1 MPTFCS
7 EFPQIDSLRD
17 SSKRNNRRN
26 GGIAPY
32 AKGESSP
39 SSPSYSDSS
48 DSHSSIKR
56 QFQNKDNNISDS
68 NKKSIVNSKENT
80 NENAYNVIRNER
92 EIGSVKSNNDYRDDL
107 TNDTNGCVNSSLK
120 RNANVNKV
128 RSNNMDSVDSASQP
142 HQSPQAHKLN
152 SGVGRGGGGGSGSGG
167 SGGGGS
173 AGNDIMRDQYQNN
186 DSNNKVISS
195 SSSSSTGRSGSVSS
209 PDGCYSVPTSP
220 TSLSTPIIE
229 ALTAIKQKDSSNSVP
244 TSPETGTQEILL
256 RRNQNQN
263 GVIRKCDAAGFRTSR
278 SEDHLQHTQRD
289 TLGAVVAIDIDEDMN
304 SSLNT
309 LLDTRQ
315 DSEDSQVM
323 HIKIT
328 KTHTHT

>member
-1 MPTFCS
+1 M
-7 EFPQIDSLRD
+7 
-17 SSKRNNRRN
+17 
-26 GGIAPY
+26 
-32 AKGESSP
+32 
-39 SSPSYSDSS
+39 
-48 DSHSSIKR
+48 
-56 QFQNKDNNISDS
+56 
-68 NKKSIVNSKENT
+68 
-80 NENAYNVIRNER
+80 IRNER
-92 EIGSVKSNNDYRDDL
+92 EIGSVMSNNDYRDDL

-128 RSNNMDSVDSASQP
+128 RSNNMDSVDSASQS
-142 HQSPQAHKLN
+142 HQSPQSHRTQGQQEGNARATQ
-152 SGVGRGGGGGSGSGG
+152 VRGGGGSGTGGG
-167 SGGGGS
+167 SGDGGAGS
-173 AGNDIMRDQYQNN
+173 AGNDIMRHQYQNN
-186 DSNNKVISS
+186 NSNNKVISS

-263 GVIRKCDAAGFRTSR
+263 GVVRKCDAAGFRTSR

-315 DSEDSQVM
+315 DSEDSQV
-323 HIKIT
+323 ILRNIT
-328 KTHTHT
+328 KCYACIAHT

>member
-1 MPTFCS
+1 MTLNKFISIIYILSPL
-7 EFPQIDSLRD
+7 QIDSLRD

-48 DSHSSIKR
+48 ESLNSIKK

-68 NKKSIVNSKENT
+68 IKKSIVNSKENT
-80 NENAYNVIRNER
+80 NENAYNVIRNDR
-92 EIGSVKSNNDYRDDL
+92 EIGSLKANNDYRDDL

-120 RNANVNKV
+120 TIPNVNKV
-128 RSNNMDSVDSASQP
+128 RSNNMDIVDSASQS
-142 HQSPQAHKLN
+142 HQSYKLN
-152 SGVGRGGGGGSGSGG
+152 SGVCGGGGG
-167 SGGGGS
+167 GGGGNGS
-173 AGNDIMRDQYQNN
+173 AGNDISRDQYQNN
-186 DSNNKVISS
+186 NSNNKVISS

-263 GVIRKCDAAGFRTSR
+263 GVRKCDAAGFRTSR

-315 DSEDSQVM
+315 DSEDSQVI
-323 HIKIT
+323 HLCNISIYI
-328 KTHTHT
+328 